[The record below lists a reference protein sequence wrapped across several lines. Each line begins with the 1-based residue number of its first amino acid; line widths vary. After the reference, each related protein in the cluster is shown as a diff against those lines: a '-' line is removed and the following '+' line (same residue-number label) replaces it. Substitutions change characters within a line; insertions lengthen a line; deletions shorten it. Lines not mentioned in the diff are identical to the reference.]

1 MPTKYFEKGNTI
13 GAAGRPKGTKNKLA
27 ATVLKDLLAVWEE
40 KIKPDSEIT
49 RGVAAL
55 RIMSRE
61 RPAEFAKLY
70 AACLP
75 REFWVDSAVTELD
88 DGELDALIAQMRER
102 LLTAREEKSL
112 DQASQ
117 MKLISHA
124 H

>member
-1 MPTKYFEKGNTI
+1 
-13 GAAGRPKGTKNKLA
+13 
-27 ATVLKDLLAVWEE
+27 
-40 KIKPDSEIT
+40 
-49 RGVAAL
+49 L

-61 RPAEFAKLY
+61 KPAEFAKLY

-75 REFWVDSAVTELD
+75 REFWVDSTVTELD

-112 DQASQ
+112 DAVQ
-117 MKLISHA
+117 MKLIPHA

>member
-1 MPTKYFEKGNTI
+1 MPTKFFEKGNTI

-27 ATVLKDLLAVWEE
+27 ATVLRDLLSVWGEPV
-40 KIKPDSEIT
+40 KPDSDVT

-61 RPAEFAKLY
+61 KPAEFAKLY

-88 DGELDALIAQMRER
+88 DGELDALIRQMRER
-102 LLTAREEKSL
+102 LLVARAEKSL
-112 DQASQ
+112 TAAAQT
-117 MKLISHA
+117 KLIEHA